1 MITRKGVAFIL
12 VLVAALSLTIVAT
25 GSGAPAPLLIAVEGP
40 QSGAQA
46 SNGVDQLRGVR
57 LAVRQ
62 LNAHGG
68 LWDHRKVVVVPVD
81 DKASAASANAV
92 ALGVIAK
99 GIHFLIGPYN
109 SSVGVVN
116 LPLYR

>member
-57 LAVRQ
+57 LAVVRDG
-62 LNAHGG
+62 AGRAGG
-68 LWDHRKVVVVPVD
+68 R
-81 DKASAASANAV
+81 
-92 ALGVIAK
+92 GRRR
-99 GIHFLIGPYN
+99 G
-109 SSVGVVN
+109 
-116 LPLYR
+116 RR